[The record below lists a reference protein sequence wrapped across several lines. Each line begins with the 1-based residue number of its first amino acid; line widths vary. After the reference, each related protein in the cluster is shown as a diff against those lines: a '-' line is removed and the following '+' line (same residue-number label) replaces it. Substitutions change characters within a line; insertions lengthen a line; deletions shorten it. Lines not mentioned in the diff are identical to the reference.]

1 MGLQGKV
8 VKCGL
13 DRILVIAQLSNP
25 SVEQPLSGFYETA
38 KAFVETSRLSQR

>member
-1 MGLQGKV
+1 MGLRGKV

-25 SVEQPLSGFYETA
+25 SAAFYETA